1 MNLSKRLET
10 VIESQTLAM
19 TKLAR
24 ELKEQGKD
32 IISLS
37 IGEPD
42 FDTPE
47 NICEAATN
55 AMNAGQTH
63 YTPVAGTLELR
74 NAICQKLKRDNYLD
88 FTANE
93 IIVSNGAKQSLWN
106 AVLSIIN
113 PGDEVILPAP
123 FWVSYP
129 SMVTYAGGV
138 SIQIEGRAENNYK
151 VTAEQLSSHITDKT
165 KLIMFS
171 SPCNPS
177 GSVMSYGELEA
188 WVKVLEKHPNIF
200 VLSDEIYEKINY
212 VDRHYSIAEF
222 PSMKGRVAV
231 INGLSKGYA
240 MTGWRIGY
248 LAGPADLVKACEKIQ
263 GLITS
268 GANSVAQAAGVEAL
282 NGNQD
287 SVSEMKVIFEKRRN
301 LMFDKLSEIE
311 GLHNINPDGAFYH
324 FPDVSHFLGK
334 SYNGHIIGTSD
345 ELCLFILEVTGVS
358 IVAGTAFGSPNCI
371 RLSYAT
377 SEDLIIESVSRIA
390 KALSLLN

>member
-1 MNLSKRLET
+1 MNLSQRLET

-334 SYNGHIIGTSD
+334 SYNGHIINTSD

>member
-1 MNLSKRLET
+1 MNLSQRLET

-248 LAGPADLVKACEKIQ
+248 MAGPSDLVNACEKIQ

-334 SYNGHIIGTSD
+334 SYNGHIINTSD

>member
-74 NAICQKLKRDNYLD
+74 NAICQKLKRDNHLD
-88 FTANE
+88 FKANE

-106 AVLSIIN
+106 AVMSIIN
-113 PGDEVILPAP
+113 PGDEVLLPAP

-138 SIQIEGRAENNYK
+138 SIQIEGRAYNNYK
-151 VTAEQLSSHITDKT
+151 VTAEQLESHITDKT

-177 GSVMSYGELEA
+177 GSVMNYNELEA

-248 LAGPADLVKACEKIQ
+248 MAGPSDLVNACEKIQ

-287 SVSEMKVIFEKRRN
+287 SVSEMKSIFEKRRN
-301 LMFDKLSEIE
+301 LMFEKLSEIE
-311 GLHNINPDGAFYH
+311 GLKNINPDGAFYH
-324 FPDVSHFLGK
+324 FPDVSNFLGK
-334 SYNGHIIGTSD
+334 SYNGNKINTSD

-377 SEDLIIESVSRIA
+377 SEDLINESVSRIA

>member
-1 MNLSKRLET
+1 MNPSKRLET

-177 GSVMSYGELEA
+177 G
-188 WVKVLEKHPNIF
+188 
-200 VLSDEIYEKINY
+200 
-212 VDRHYSIAEF
+212 
-222 PSMKGRVAV
+222 
-231 INGLSKGYA
+231 YA

>member
-42 FDTPE
+42 FDTPK
-47 NICEAATN
+47 NICEAATK

-74 NAICQKLKRDNYLD
+74 NAISQKLKRENHLN
-88 FTANE
+88 FNSNE
-93 IIVSNGAKQSLWN
+93 IIVSNGAKQSLLN
-106 AVLSIIN
+106 AVLAIVN
-113 PGDEVILPAP
+113 PGDEVLLPAP

-129 SMVTYAGGV
+129 SMVTYAGGISV
-138 SIQIEGRAENNYK
+138 QIEASAENNYK
-151 VTAEQLSSHITDKT
+151 VTAEQLESHITDKT

-177 GSVMSYGELEA
+177 GSVMSYAELEA

-222 PSMKGRVAV
+222 PSVKGRVAV

-248 LAGPADLVKACEKIQ
+248 LAGPADLVKACDKIQ

-287 SVSEMKVIFEKRRN
+287 SVAEMKSIFEKRRD
-301 LMFDKLSEIE
+301 LMFEKLSEIE
-311 GLHNINPDGAFYH
+311 GLKNINPDGAFYH
-324 FPDVSHFLGK
+324 FPDVSNFLGK
-334 SYNGHIIGTSD
+334 SYNGNKINTSD

-377 SEDLIIESVSRIA
+377 SEDLIIESVSRIS

>member
-74 NAICQKLKRDNYLD
+74 NAICQKLKRDNHLD
-88 FTANE
+88 FKANE

-138 SIQIEGRAENNYK
+138 SIQIEGSAENKYK
-151 VTAEQLSSHITDKT
+151 VTAEQLESHITDKT

-248 LAGPADLVKACEKIQ
+248 LAGPSDLVNACEKIQ

-268 GANSVAQAAGVEAL
+268 GSNSVAQAAGVEAL

-324 FPDVSHFLGK
+324 FPDVFHFLGK
-334 SYNGHIIGTSD
+334 SYNGHIIDTSD

>member
-24 ELKEQGKD
+24 ELKEKGKD

-42 FDTPE
+42 FDTPQ
-47 NICEAATN
+47 NICEAAN
-55 AMNAGQTH
+55 KAMLNGQTH
-63 YTPVAGTLELR
+63 YTPVSGTIELR
-74 NAICQKLKRDNYLD
+74 TAISNKLKLENNLD
-88 FTANE
+88 FSPLE
-93 IIVSNGAKQSLWN
+93 IIVSNGAKQSLLN
-106 AVLSIIN
+106 AVLALVN
-113 PGDEVILPAP
+113 PGDEVLLPAP

-129 SMVTYAGGV
+129 SMVTYAGGI
-138 SIQIEGRAENNYK
+138 SIEIEGKAENNYK
-151 VTAEQLSSHITDKT
+151 VTAEQIESQITDKT
-165 KLIMFS
+165 KLIIFS

-177 GSVMSYGELEA
+177 GSVMSYQELA
-188 WVKVLEKHPNIF
+188 SWVSVLEKHPNIF

-222 PSMKGRVAV
+222 SSMKGRVAV

-248 LAGPADLVKACEKIQ
+248 LAGPAELVKACDKIQ

-282 NGNQD
+282 TGNQD
-287 SVSEMKVIFEKRRN
+287 SVVEMRDIFEKRRN

-311 GLHNINPDGAFYH
+311 GLKNIQPDGAFYH
-324 FPDVSHFLGK
+324 FPDVSNFLGK
-334 SYNGHIIGTSD
+334 SFNGKKIESSD
-345 ELCLFILEVTGVS
+345 ELCLFLLEIAEVS
-358 IVAGTAFGSPNCI
+358 TVAGTAFGSPNCI

-377 SEDLIIESVSRIA
+377 SENLIIESVERIS
-390 KALSLLN
+390 KALKQLI

>member
-42 FDTPE
+42 FNTPK
-47 NICEAATN
+47 NICEAATK

-74 NAICQKLKRDNYLD
+74 NAISQKLKRENHLD
-88 FTANE
+88 FNINE
-93 IIVSNGAKQSLWN
+93 IIVSNGAKQSLLN
-106 AVLSIIN
+106 AVLAIVN
-113 PGDEVILPAP
+113 PGDEVLLPAP

-129 SMVTYAGGV
+129 SMVTYAGGISV
-138 SIQIEGRAENNYK
+138 QIEGTAENNYK
-151 VTAEQLSSHITDKT
+151 VTAEQLESHITDKT

-177 GSVMSYGELEA
+177 GSVMSYAELEA

-248 LAGPADLVKACEKIQ
+248 LAGPADLVKACDKIQ

-287 SVSEMKVIFEKRRN
+287 SVAEMKSIFEKRRN
-301 LMFDKLSEIE
+301 LMFEKLSEIE
-311 GLHNINPDGAFYH
+311 GLKNINPDGAFYH
-324 FPDVSHFLGK
+324 FPDVSNFLGK
-334 SYNGHIIGTSD
+334 SYNGNKINTSD

-377 SEDLIIESVSRIA
+377 SEDLIIESVSRIS

>member
-19 TKLAR
+19 TKMAR
-24 ELKEQGKD
+24 ELKEKGKD

-42 FDTPE
+42 FDTPK
-47 NICEAATN
+47 NICEAATK

-74 NAICQKLKRDNYLD
+74 NAISQKLKRENHLD
-88 FTANE
+88 FNINE
-93 IIVSNGAKQSLWN
+93 IIVSNGAKQSLLN
-106 AVLSIIN
+106 AVLALVN
-113 PGDEVILPAP
+113 PGDEVLLPAP

-129 SMVTYAGGV
+129 SMVTYAGGISV
-138 SIQIEGRAENNYK
+138 QIEASAENNYK
-151 VTAEQLSSHITDKT
+151 VTAEQLESHITDKT

-177 GSVMSYGELEA
+177 GSVMSHAELEA

-248 LAGPADLVKACEKIQ
+248 LAGPADLVKACDKIQ

-287 SVSEMKVIFEKRRN
+287 SVAEMKSIFEKRRN
-301 LMFDKLSEIE
+301 LMFEKLSEIE
-311 GLHNINPDGAFYH
+311 GLKNINPDGAFYH
-324 FPDVSHFLGK
+324 FPDVSNFLGK
-334 SYNGHIIGTSD
+334 SYNGNKINTSD

-377 SEDLIIESVSRIA
+377 SEDLIIESVSRIS

>member
-42 FDTPE
+42 FDTPK
-47 NICEAATN
+47 NICEAATK

-74 NAICQKLKRDNYLD
+74 NAISQKLKRENHLD
-88 FTANE
+88 FNINE
-93 IIVSNGAKQSLWN
+93 IIVSNGAKQSLLN
-106 AVLSIIN
+106 AVLAIVN
-113 PGDEVILPAP
+113 PGDEVLLPAP

-129 SMVTYAGGV
+129 SMVTYAGGI
-138 SIQIEGRAENNYK
+138 SIQIEGTAENNYK
-151 VTAEQLSSHITDKT
+151 VTAEQLESHITDKT

-177 GSVMSYGELEA
+177 GSVMSHAELEA

-248 LAGPADLVKACEKIQ
+248 LAGPADLVKACDKIQ

-287 SVSEMKVIFEKRRN
+287 SVAEMKSIFGKRRN
-301 LMFDKLSEIE
+301 LMFEKLSEIE
-311 GLHNINPDGAFYH
+311 GLKNINPDGAFYH
-324 FPDVSHFLGK
+324 FPDVSNFLGK
-334 SYNGHIIGTSD
+334 SYNGNKINTSD

-377 SEDLIIESVSRIA
+377 SEDLIIESVTRIS

>member
-42 FDTPE
+42 FDTPK
-47 NICEAATN
+47 NICEAATK

-74 NAICQKLKRDNYLD
+74 NAISQKLKRENHLD
-88 FTANE
+88 FNINE
-93 IIVSNGAKQSLWN
+93 IIVSNGAKQSLLN
-106 AVLSIIN
+106 AVLAIVN
-113 PGDEVILPAP
+113 PGDEVLLPAP

-129 SMVTYAGGV
+129 SMVTYAGGISV
-138 SIQIEGRAENNYK
+138 QIEGTAENNYK
-151 VTAEQLSSHITDKT
+151 VTAEQLESHITDKT

-177 GSVMSYGELEA
+177 GSVMSYAELEA

-248 LAGPADLVKACEKIQ
+248 LAGPADLVKACDKIQ

-287 SVSEMKVIFEKRRN
+287 SVAEMKSIFEKRRN
-301 LMFDKLSEIE
+301 LMFEKLSEIE
-311 GLHNINPDGAFYH
+311 GLKNINPDGAFYH
-324 FPDVSHFLGK
+324 FPDVSNFLGK
-334 SYNGHIIGTSD
+334 SYNGNKINTSD

-377 SEDLIIESVSRIA
+377 SEDLIIESVSRIS

>member
-24 ELKEQGKD
+24 ELKEKGKD

-42 FDTPE
+42 FDTPK
-47 NICEAATN
+47 NICEAAN
-55 AMNAGQTH
+55 KAMLNGQTH
-63 YTPVAGTLELR
+63 YTPVSGTLELR
-74 NAICQKLKRDNYLD
+74 TAISNKLLTENNLE
-88 FTANE
+88 FSPLE
-93 IIVSNGAKQSLWN
+93 IIVSNGAKQSLLN
-106 AVLSIIN
+106 AVLALVN
-113 PGDEVILPAP
+113 PGDEVLLPAP

-138 SIQIEGRAENNYK
+138 SVEIEGKVENNYK
-151 VTAEQLSSHITDKT
+151 VTAAQLESQITDKT
-165 KLIMFS
+165 KLIIFS

-177 GSVMSYGELEA
+177 GSVMSYDELSS
-188 WVKVLEKHPNIF
+188 WVNVLEKYPNIF

-248 LAGPADLVKACEKIQ
+248 LAGPADLVKACDKIQ

-282 NGNQD
+282 TGNQD
-287 SVSEMKVIFEKRRN
+287 SVVEMRDIFEKRRN

-311 GLHNINPDGAFYH
+311 GLKNIQPDGAFYH

-334 SYNGHIIGTSD
+334 SYNGKKIENSD
-345 ELCLFILEVTGVS
+345 ELCLFLLEVAEVS
-358 IVAGTAFGSPNCI
+358 TVAGTAFGSPNCI

-377 SEDLIIESVSRIA
+377 SENLIIESVERIS
-390 KALSLLN
+390 KALKQLI

>member
-24 ELKEQGKD
+24 ELKEKGKD

-42 FDTPE
+42 FDTPK
-47 NICEAATN
+47 NICEAAN
-55 AMNAGQTH
+55 KAMLNGQTH
-63 YTPVAGTLELR
+63 YTPVSGTLELR
-74 NAICQKLKRDNYLD
+74 TAISNKLLTENNLE
-88 FTANE
+88 FSPLE
-93 IIVSNGAKQSLWN
+93 IIVSNGAKQSLLN
-106 AVLSIIN
+106 AVLALVN
-113 PGDEVILPAP
+113 PGDEVLLPAP

-138 SIQIEGRAENNYK
+138 SVEIEGKVENNYK
-151 VTAEQLSSHITDKT
+151 VTAAQLESQITDKT
-165 KLIMFS
+165 KLIIFS

-177 GSVMSYGELEA
+177 GSVMSYDELSS
-188 WVKVLEKHPNIF
+188 WVNVLEKYPNIF

-248 LAGPADLVKACEKIQ
+248 LAGPADLVKACDKIQ

-282 NGNQD
+282 TGNQD
-287 SVSEMKVIFEKRRN
+287 SVVEMRDIFEKRRN

-311 GLHNINPDGAFYH
+311 GLKNIQPDGAFYH

-334 SYNGHIIGTSD
+334 SYNGKKIETSD
-345 ELCLFILEVTGVS
+345 ELCLFLLEVAEVS
-358 IVAGTAFGSPNCI
+358 TVAGTAFGSPNCI

-377 SEDLIIESVSRIA
+377 SENLIIESVERIS
-390 KALSLLN
+390 KALKQLI

>member
-334 SYNGHIIGTSD
+334 SYNGHIINTSD

>member
-42 FDTPE
+42 FDTPK
-47 NICEAATN
+47 NICEAATK

-63 YTPVAGTLELR
+63 YTPVAGTLDLR
-74 NAICQKLKRDNYLD
+74 NAISQKLKRENNLD
-88 FTANE
+88 FSATE
-93 IIVSNGAKQSLWN
+93 IIVSNGAKQSLLN
-106 AVLSIIN
+106 AVLSIVN
-113 PGDEVILPAP
+113 PGDEVLLPAP

-129 SMVTYAGGV
+129 SMVTYAGGISV
-138 SIQIEGRAENNYK
+138 QIEATAENNYK
-151 VTAEQLSSHITDKT
+151 VTAKQLESHITDKT
-165 KLIMFS
+165 KLIIFS

-177 GSVMSYGELEA
+177 GSVMSHSELEA
-188 WVKVLEKHPNIF
+188 WVLVLEKHPNIF

-231 INGLSKGYA
+231 VNGLSKGYA

-248 LAGPADLVKACEKIQ
+248 LAGPADLVKACDKIQ

-287 SVSEMKVIFEKRRN
+287 SVSKMKTIFEKRRN
-301 LMFDKLSEIE
+301 LMFEKLSEIE
-311 GLHNINPDGAFYH
+311 GLKTINPDGAFYH
-324 FPDVSHFLGK
+324 FPDVSNFLGK
-334 SYNGHIIGTSD
+334 SYNGNQINTSD

-377 SEDLIIESVSRIA
+377 SEELIIESVSRIS

>member
-74 NAICQKLKRDNYLD
+74 NAICQKLKRDNHLD
-88 FTANE
+88 FKANE

-106 AVLSIIN
+106 AVMSIIN
-113 PGDEVILPAP
+113 PGDEVLLPAP

-138 SIQIEGRAENNYK
+138 SIQIEGRAYNNYK
-151 VTAEQLSSHITDKT
+151 VTAEQLESHITDKT
-165 KLIMFS
+165 RLIIFS

-177 GSVMSYGELEA
+177 GSVMNYNELEA

-248 LAGPADLVKACEKIQ
+248 MAGPSDLVNACEKIQ

-287 SVSEMKVIFEKRRN
+287 SVSEMKGIFEKRRN

-311 GLHNINPDGAFYH
+311 GLKNINPDGAFYH
-324 FPDVSHFLGK
+324 FPDVSNFLGK
-334 SYNGHIIGTSD
+334 SYNGNKINTSD

-377 SEDLIIESVSRIA
+377 SEDLINESVSRIA

>member
-24 ELKEQGKD
+24 ELKEKGKD

-47 NICEAATN
+47 NICLAATL
-55 AMNAGQTH
+55 AMTKGQTH
-63 YTPVAGTLELR
+63 YTPVSGTLELR
-74 NAICQKLKRDNYLD
+74 QAISDKLLRENKLE
-88 FTANE
+88 FSPTE
-93 IIVSNGAKQSLWN
+93 IIVSNGAKQSLLN
-106 AVLSIIN
+106 AVLSLVN
-113 PGDEVILPAP
+113 PGDEVLLPAP

-129 SMVTYAGGV
+129 SMVTFAGGDSV
-138 SIQIEGRAENNYK
+138 KIEGKAANNYK
-151 VTAEQLSSHITDKT
+151 VTAEQLESHITDKT
-165 KLIMFS
+165 KLIIFS

-177 GSVMSYGELEA
+177 GSVMSFEELSA
-188 WVKVLEKHPNIF
+188 WVSVLEKHPNIF

-212 VDRHYSIAEF
+212 VNRHVSIAEF
-222 PSMKGRVAV
+222 PSIKGRVAV

-287 SVSEMKVIFEKRRN
+287 SVATMKSIFEKRRN
-301 LMFDKLSEIE
+301 LMFNKLSEIE
-311 GLHNINPDGAFYH
+311 GFKNIQPDGAFYH

-334 SYNGHIIGTSD
+334 SYNGKIIETSD
-345 ELCLFILEVTGVS
+345 ELCLFLLEVAEVS
-358 IVAGTAFGSPNCI
+358 TVAGTAFGSPNCI

-377 SEDLIIESVSRIA
+377 SENLIIESVERIS
-390 KALSLLN
+390 KALKQLI

>member
-24 ELKEQGKD
+24 ELKEKGKD

-42 FDTPE
+42 FDTPQ
-47 NICEAATN
+47 NICEAAN
-55 AMNAGQTH
+55 KAMLNGQTH
-63 YTPVAGTLELR
+63 YTPVSGTLELR
-74 NAICQKLKRDNYLD
+74 TAISNKLLSENNLE
-88 FTANE
+88 FSPLE
-93 IIVSNGAKQSLWN
+93 IIVSNGAKQSLLN
-106 AVLSIIN
+106 AVLALVN
-113 PGDEVILPAP
+113 PGDEVLLPAP

-138 SIQIEGRAENNYK
+138 SVEIEGKAENNYK
-151 VTAEQLSSHITDKT
+151 ATAAQIESHITDKT
-165 KLIMFS
+165 KLIIFS

-177 GSVMSYGELEA
+177 GSVMSFDELA
-188 WVKVLEKHPNIF
+188 SWVSVLEKHPNIF

-248 LAGPADLVKACEKIQ
+248 LAGPAELVKACDKIQ

-282 NGNQD
+282 TGNQD
-287 SVSEMKVIFEKRRN
+287 SVGEMRDIFEKRRN
-301 LMFDKLSEIE
+301 LMFEKLSEIV
-311 GLHNINPDGAFYH
+311 GLKNIQPDGAFYH
-324 FPDVSHFLGK
+324 FPDVSNFLGK
-334 SYNGHIIGTSD
+334 SYNGKKIETSD
-345 ELCLFILEVTGVS
+345 ELCLFLLEVAEVS
-358 IVAGTAFGSPNCI
+358 TVAGTAFGSPNCI

-377 SEDLIIESVSRIA
+377 SESLIIESVDRIS
-390 KALSLLN
+390 KALKQLI

>member
-24 ELKEQGKD
+24 ELKEKGKD

-42 FDTPE
+42 FDTPV
-47 NICEAATN
+47 NICEAAGK
-55 AMNAGQTH
+55 AMTAGQTH
-63 YTPVAGTLELR
+63 YTPVSGTLELR
-74 NAICQKLKRDNYLD
+74 TAISNKLMRENQLA
-88 FTANE
+88 FSPTE
-93 IIVSNGAKQSLWN
+93 IIVSNGAKQSLLN
-106 AVLSIIN
+106 AVLALVN
-113 PGDEVILPAP
+113 PGDEVLLPAP

-129 SMVTYAGGV
+129 SMVTYAGGKNIE
-138 SIQIEGRAENNYK
+138 IQGEAKNNYK
-151 VTAEQLSSHITDKT
+151 VTASQLESHITDKT
-165 KLIMFS
+165 KLLIFS

-177 GSVMSYGELEA
+177 GSVMSFEELSE
-188 WVKVLEKHPNIF
+188 WVKVLEKHPDIF

-212 VDRHYSIAEF
+212 VNRHYSIAEF
-222 PSMKGRVAV
+222 ESMKGRVAV

-248 LAGPADLVKACEKIQ
+248 MAGPLELVIACDKIQ

-268 GANSVAQAAGVEAL
+268 GPNSVAQAAGVEAL

-287 SVSEMKVIFEKRRN
+287 SVEMMRTTFEKRRN
-301 LMFDKLSEIE
+301 LMFDELSKID
-311 GLHNINPDGAFYH
+311 GLKNIQPDGAFYH

-334 SYNGHIIGTSD
+334 SYNGKKIETSD
-345 ELCLFILEVTGVS
+345 ELCLYLLEIAEVS
-358 IVAGTAFGSPNCI
+358 TVSGTAFGSPNCI

-377 SEDLIIESVSRIA
+377 SEELIIESVSRISN
-390 KALSLLN
+390 ALKRLN

>member
-24 ELKEQGKD
+24 ELKEKGKD

-47 NICEAATN
+47 NICQAATL
-55 AMNAGQTH
+55 AMSKGQTH
-63 YTPVAGTLELR
+63 YTPVSGTLELR
-74 NAICQKLKRDNYLD
+74 QAISDKLLRENKLE
-88 FTANE
+88 FSPAE
-93 IIVSNGAKQSLWN
+93 IIVSNGAKQSLLN
-106 AVLSIIN
+106 AVLSLVN
-113 PGDEVILPAP
+113 PGDEVLLPAP

-138 SIQIEGRAENNYK
+138 SVEIEGKSENNYK
-151 VTAEQLSSHITDKT
+151 VTAEQLKSHITDKT
-165 KLIMFS
+165 KLIIFS

-177 GSVMSYGELEA
+177 GSVMSFEELSA
-188 WVKVLEKHPNIF
+188 WVSVLEKHPNIF

-212 VDRHYSIAEF
+212 VNRHVSIAEF
-222 PSMKGRVAV
+222 PAMKGRVAI

-248 LAGPADLVKACEKIQ
+248 LAGPSDLVKACDKIQ

-287 SVSEMKVIFEKRRN
+287 SVATMKSIFKKRRN

-311 GLHNINPDGAFYH
+311 GLKNIQPDGAFYH

-334 SYNGHIIGTSD
+334 SYNGKIIETSD
-345 ELCLFILEVTGVS
+345 ELCLFLLEVAEVS
-358 IVAGTAFGSPNCI
+358 TVAGTAFGSPNCI

-377 SEDLIIESVSRIA
+377 SENLIIESVERIS
-390 KALSLLN
+390 KALKQLI

>member
-1 MNLSKRLET
+1 MNLSNRLET

-24 ELKEQGKD
+24 ELKEKGKD

-47 NICEAATN
+47 NICNAASK
-55 AMNAGQTH
+55 AMNEGQTH
-63 YTPVAGTLELR
+63 YTPVSGTIDLR
-74 NAICQKLKRDNYLD
+74 NAISNKLKKENHLD
-88 FTANE
+88 FAPTE
-93 IIVSNGAKQSLWN
+93 IIVSNGAKQSLLN
-106 AVLSIIN
+106 AVLALIN
-113 PGDEVILPAP
+113 PGDEVLLPTP
-123 FWVSYP
+123 YWVSYP

-138 SIQIEGRAENNYK
+138 SVEIEGKAENNYK
-151 VTAEQLSSHITDKT
+151 VTAQQLESHITDKT
-165 KLIMFS
+165 KLLIFS

-177 GSVMSYGELEA
+177 GSVMSFEELTD

-212 VDRHYSIAEF
+212 VNRHFSIAEF
-222 PSMKGRVAV
+222 ESMKGRVAV

-248 LAGPADLVKACEKIQ
+248 LAGPLDLVKACDKIQ

-268 GANSVAQAAGVEAL
+268 GPNSVAQAAGVEAL

-287 SVSEMKVIFEKRRN
+287 SVEMMRTTFEQRRN
-301 LMFDKLSEIE
+301 LMFDELSKID
-311 GLHNINPDGAFYH
+311 GLKNIQPDGAFYH

-334 SYNGHIIGTSD
+334 SYKGKKIETSE
-345 ELCLFILEVTGVS
+345 ELCLFLLEIAEVS
-358 IVAGTAFGSPNCI
+358 TVSGTAFGAPNCI

-377 SEDLIIESVSRIA
+377 ADNLIIEAVSRISH
-390 KALSLLN
+390 ALKQLI

>member
-1 MNLSKRLET
+1 
-10 VIESQTLAM
+10 
-19 TKLAR
+19 
-24 ELKEQGKD
+24 
-32 IISLS
+32 
-37 IGEPD
+37 
-42 FDTPE
+42 
-47 NICEAATN
+47 
-55 AMNAGQTH
+55 
-63 YTPVAGTLELR
+63 
-74 NAICQKLKRDNYLD
+74 
-88 FTANE
+88 
-93 IIVSNGAKQSLWN
+93 VSNGAKQSLLN
-106 AVLSIIN
+106 AVLAIVN
-113 PGDEVILPAP
+113 PGDEVLLPAP

-129 SMVTYAGGV
+129 SMVTYAGGISV
-138 SIQIEGRAENNYK
+138 QIEGTAENNYK
-151 VTAEQLSSHITDKT
+151 VTAEQIKSHITDKT

-177 GSVMSYGELEA
+177 GSVMSHAELEA

-248 LAGPADLVKACEKIQ
+248 LAGPADLVKACDKIQ

-287 SVSEMKVIFEKRRN
+287 SVAEMKSIFEKRRN
-301 LMFDKLSEIE
+301 LMFEKLSEIE
-311 GLHNINPDGAFYH
+311 GLKNINPDGAFYH
-324 FPDVSHFLGK
+324 FPDVSNFLGK
-334 SYNGHIIGTSD
+334 SYNGNKINTSD

-377 SEDLIIESVSRIA
+377 SEDLIIESVSRIS

>member
-248 LAGPADLVKACEKIQ
+248 MAGPSDLVNACEKIQ

-268 GANSVAQAAGVEAL
+268 GSNSVAQAAGVEAL

-334 SYNGHIIGTSD
+334 SYNGHIINTSD

>member
-42 FDTPE
+42 FDTPK
-47 NICEAATN
+47 NICEAATK

-74 NAICQKLKRDNYLD
+74 NAISQKLKRENHLD
-88 FTANE
+88 FNINE
-93 IIVSNGAKQSLWN
+93 IIVSNGAKQSLLN
-106 AVLSIIN
+106 AVLAIVN
-113 PGDEVILPAP
+113 PGDEVLLPAP

-129 SMVTYAGGV
+129 SMVTYAGGI
-138 SIQIEGRAENNYK
+138 SIQIEGTAENNYK
-151 VTAEQLSSHITDKT
+151 VTAEQLESQITDKT

-177 GSVMSYGELEA
+177 GSVMSYTELEA

-248 LAGPADLVKACEKIQ
+248 LAGPADLVKACDKIQ

-287 SVSEMKVIFEKRRN
+287 SVAEMKSIFEKRRN
-301 LMFDKLSEIE
+301 LMFEKLSEIE
-311 GLHNINPDGAFYH
+311 GLKNINPDGAFYH
-324 FPDVSHFLGK
+324 FPDVSNFLGK
-334 SYNGHIIGTSD
+334 SYNGNKINTSD

-377 SEDLIIESVSRIA
+377 SEDLIIESVTRIS

>member
-42 FDTPE
+42 FDTPK
-47 NICEAATN
+47 NICEAATK

-74 NAICQKLKRDNYLD
+74 NAISQKLKRENHLD
-88 FTANE
+88 FNINE
-93 IIVSNGAKQSLWN
+93 IIVSNGAKQSLLN
-106 AVLSIIN
+106 AVLAIVN
-113 PGDEVILPAP
+113 PGDEVLLPAP

-129 SMVTYAGGV
+129 SMVTYAGGI
-138 SIQIEGRAENNYK
+138 SFQIEGTAENNYK
-151 VTAEQLSSHITDKT
+151 VTAEQIESHITDKT

-177 GSVMSYGELEA
+177 GSVMSYVELEA

-248 LAGPADLVKACEKIQ
+248 LAGPADLVKACDKIQ

-287 SVSEMKVIFEKRRN
+287 SVAEMKSIFEKRRN
-301 LMFDKLSEIE
+301 LMFEKLSEIE
-311 GLHNINPDGAFYH
+311 GLKNINPDGAFYH
-324 FPDVSHFLGK
+324 FPDVSNFLEK
-334 SYNGHIIGTSD
+334 SYNGNKINTSD

-377 SEDLIIESVSRIA
+377 SEDLIIESVSRIS

>member
-24 ELKEQGKD
+24 ELKEKGKD

-42 FDTPE
+42 FDTPK
-47 NICEAATN
+47 NICEAAN
-55 AMNAGQTH
+55 KAMLNGQTH
-63 YTPVAGTLELR
+63 YTPVSGTLELR
-74 NAICQKLKRDNYLD
+74 TAISNKLLTENNLE
-88 FTANE
+88 FSPLE
-93 IIVSNGAKQSLWN
+93 IIVSNGAKQSLLN
-106 AVLSIIN
+106 AVLALVN
-113 PGDEVILPAP
+113 PGDEVLLPAP

-138 SIQIEGRAENNYK
+138 SVEIEGKVENSYK
-151 VTAEQLSSHITDKT
+151 VTAAQLESQITDKT
-165 KLIMFS
+165 KLIIFS

-177 GSVMSYGELEA
+177 GSVMSYDELSS
-188 WVKVLEKHPNIF
+188 WVNVLEKYPNIF

-248 LAGPADLVKACEKIQ
+248 LAGPADLVKACDKIQ

-282 NGNQD
+282 TGNQD
-287 SVSEMKVIFEKRRN
+287 SVVEMRDIFEKRRN

-311 GLHNINPDGAFYH
+311 GLKNIQPDGAFYH

-334 SYNGHIIGTSD
+334 SYNGKKIETSD
-345 ELCLFILEVTGVS
+345 ELCLFLLEVAEVS
-358 IVAGTAFGSPNCI
+358 TVAGTAFGSPNCI

-377 SEDLIIESVSRIA
+377 SENLIIESVERIS
-390 KALSLLN
+390 KALKQLI

>member
-19 TKLAR
+19 TKMAR
-24 ELKEQGKD
+24 ELKEKGKD

-42 FDTPE
+42 FDTPK
-47 NICEAATN
+47 NICEAATK

-74 NAICQKLKRDNYLD
+74 NAISQKLKRENHLD
-88 FTANE
+88 FNINE
-93 IIVSNGAKQSLWN
+93 IIVSNGAKQSLLN
-106 AVLSIIN
+106 AVLAIVN
-113 PGDEVILPAP
+113 PGDEVLLPAP

-129 SMVTYAGGV
+129 SMVTYAGGISV
-138 SIQIEGRAENNYK
+138 QIEASAENNYK
-151 VTAEQLSSHITDKT
+151 VTAEQLESHITDKT

-177 GSVMSYGELEA
+177 GSVMSHAELEA

-248 LAGPADLVKACEKIQ
+248 LAGPADLVKACDKIQ

-287 SVSEMKVIFEKRRN
+287 SVAEMKSIFEKRRN
-301 LMFDKLSEIE
+301 LMFEKLSEIE
-311 GLHNINPDGAFYH
+311 GLKNINPDGAFYH
-324 FPDVSHFLGK
+324 FPDVSNFLGK
-334 SYNGHIIGTSD
+334 SYNGNKINTSD

-377 SEDLIIESVSRIA
+377 SEDLIIESVSRIS

>member
-24 ELKEQGKD
+24 ELKEKGKD

-42 FDTPE
+42 FDTPK
-47 NICEAATN
+47 NICEAAN
-55 AMNAGQTH
+55 KAMLNGQTH
-63 YTPVAGTLELR
+63 YTPVSGTLELR
-74 NAICQKLKRDNYLD
+74 TAISNKLLTENNLE
-88 FTANE
+88 FSPTE
-93 IIVSNGAKQSLWN
+93 IIVSNGAKQSLLN
-106 AVLSIIN
+106 AVLALVN
-113 PGDEVILPAP
+113 PGDEVLLPAP

-138 SIQIEGRAENNYK
+138 SVEIEGKAENNYK
-151 VTAEQLSSHITDKT
+151 VTAEQIESHITNKT
-165 KLIMFS
+165 RLIIFS

-177 GSVMSYGELEA
+177 GSVMSYNELA
-188 WVKVLEKHPNIF
+188 SWVSVLEKHPNIF

-222 PSMKGRVAV
+222 PTMKGRVAV

-248 LAGPADLVKACEKIQ
+248 LAGPAELVKACDKIQ

-282 NGNQD
+282 TGNQD
-287 SVSEMKVIFEKRRN
+287 SVVEMRDIFEMRRN

-311 GLHNINPDGAFYH
+311 GLKNIQPDGAFYH
-324 FPDVSHFLGK
+324 FPDVSNFLGK
-334 SYNGHIIGTSD
+334 SYNGKKIETSD
-345 ELCLFILEVTGVS
+345 ELCLFLLEVAEVS
-358 IVAGTAFGSPNCI
+358 TVAGTAFGSPNCI

-377 SEDLIIESVSRIA
+377 SESLIIESVDRIS
-390 KALSLLN
+390 KALKQLI

>member
-19 TKLAR
+19 TKMAR

-42 FDTPE
+42 FDTPK
-47 NICEAATN
+47 NICEAATK

-74 NAICQKLKRDNYLD
+74 NAISQKLKRENHLD
-88 FTANE
+88 FNINE
-93 IIVSNGAKQSLWN
+93 IIVSNGAKQSLLN
-106 AVLSIIN
+106 AVLAIVN
-113 PGDEVILPAP
+113 PGDEVLLPAP

-129 SMVTYAGGV
+129 SMVTYAGGISV
-138 SIQIEGRAENNYK
+138 QIEGTAENNYK
-151 VTAEQLSSHITDKT
+151 VTAEQLESHITDKT

-177 GSVMSYGELEA
+177 GSVMSYVELEA

-248 LAGPADLVKACEKIQ
+248 LAGPADLVKACDKIQ

-287 SVSEMKVIFEKRRN
+287 SVAEMKSIFEKRRN
-301 LMFDKLSEIE
+301 LMFEKLSEIE
-311 GLHNINPDGAFYH
+311 GLKNINPDGAFYH
-324 FPDVSHFLGK
+324 FPDVSNFLGK
-334 SYNGHIIGTSD
+334 SYNGNKINTSD

-377 SEDLIIESVSRIA
+377 SEDLIIESVSRIS

>member
-74 NAICQKLKRDNYLD
+74 NAICQKLKRDNHLD
-88 FTANE
+88 FKANE

-106 AVLSIIN
+106 AVMSIIN
-113 PGDEVILPAP
+113 PGDEVLLPAP

-138 SIQIEGRAENNYK
+138 SIQIEGRAYNNYK
-151 VTAEQLSSHITDKT
+151 VTAEQLESHITDKT

-177 GSVMSYGELEA
+177 GSVMNYNELEA

-248 LAGPADLVKACEKIQ
+248 MAGPSDLVNACEKIQ

-287 SVSEMKVIFEKRRN
+287 SVSEMKGIFEKRRN

-311 GLHNINPDGAFYH
+311 GLKNINPDGAFYH
-324 FPDVSHFLGK
+324 FPDVSNFLGK
-334 SYNGHIIGTSD
+334 SYNGNKINTSD

-377 SEDLIIESVSRIA
+377 SEDLINESVSRIA

>member
-74 NAICQKLKRDNYLD
+74 NAICQKLKRDNHLD
-88 FTANE
+88 FKANE

-106 AVLSIIN
+106 AVMSIIN
-113 PGDEVILPAP
+113 PGDEVLLPAP

-138 SIQIEGRAENNYK
+138 SIQIEGRADNNYK
-151 VTAEQLSSHITDKT
+151 VTAEQLESHITDKT
-165 KLIMFS
+165 RLIMFS

-177 GSVMSYGELEA
+177 GSVMSHSELAA
-188 WVKVLEKHPNIF
+188 WVRVLEKHPNIF

-248 LAGPADLVKACEKIQ
+248 MAGPSDLVNACEKIQ

-287 SVSEMKVIFEKRRN
+287 SVSEMKSIFEKRRN
-301 LMFDKLSEIE
+301 LMFEKLSEIE
-311 GLHNINPDGAFYH
+311 GLKNINPDGAFYH
-324 FPDVSHFLGK
+324 FPDVSNFLGK
-334 SYNGHIIGTSD
+334 SYNGNKINTSD

-377 SEDLIIESVSRIA
+377 SEDLINESVSRIA

>member
-19 TKLAR
+19 TKMAR

-42 FDTPE
+42 FDTPK
-47 NICEAATN
+47 NICEAATK

-74 NAICQKLKRDNYLD
+74 NAISQKLKRENHLD
-88 FTANE
+88 FNINE
-93 IIVSNGAKQSLWN
+93 IIVSNGAKQSLLN
-106 AVLSIIN
+106 AVLAIVN
-113 PGDEVILPAP
+113 PGDEVLLPAP

-129 SMVTYAGGV
+129 SMVTYAGGISV
-138 SIQIEGRAENNYK
+138 QIEASAENNYK
-151 VTAEQLSSHITDKT
+151 VTAEQLESHITDKT

-177 GSVMSYGELEA
+177 GSVMSHAELEA

-248 LAGPADLVKACEKIQ
+248 LAGPADLVKACDKIQ

-287 SVSEMKVIFEKRRN
+287 SVAEMKSIFEKRRN
-301 LMFDKLSEIE
+301 LMFEKLSEIE
-311 GLHNINPDGAFYH
+311 GLKNINPDGAFYH
-324 FPDVSHFLGK
+324 FPDVSNFLGK
-334 SYNGHIIGTSD
+334 SYNGNKINTSD
-345 ELCLFILEVTGVS
+345 ELCLFIIEVTGVS

-377 SEDLIIESVSRIA
+377 SEDLIIESVSRIS

>member
-42 FDTPE
+42 FDTPK
-47 NICEAATN
+47 NICEAATK

-74 NAICQKLKRDNYLD
+74 NAISQKLKRENHLD
-88 FTANE
+88 FNINE
-93 IIVSNGAKQSLWN
+93 IIVSNGAKQSLLN
-106 AVLSIIN
+106 AVLAIVN
-113 PGDEVILPAP
+113 PGDEVLLPAP

-129 SMVTYAGGV
+129 SMVTYAGGI
-138 SIQIEGRAENNYK
+138 SFQIEGTAENNYK
-151 VTAEQLSSHITDKT
+151 VTAEQIESHITDKT

-177 GSVMSYGELEA
+177 GSVMSYAELEA

-248 LAGPADLVKACEKIQ
+248 LAGPADLVKACDKIQ

-287 SVSEMKVIFEKRRN
+287 SVAEMKSIFEKRRN
-301 LMFDKLSEIE
+301 LMFEKLSEIE
-311 GLHNINPDGAFYH
+311 GLKNINPDGAFYH
-324 FPDVSHFLGK
+324 FPDVSNFLGK
-334 SYNGHIIGTSD
+334 SYNGNKINTSD

-377 SEDLIIESVSRIA
+377 SEDLIIESVSRIS

>member
-1 MNLSKRLET
+1 MNPSKRLET

>member
-19 TKLAR
+19 TKMAR

-42 FDTPE
+42 FDTPK
-47 NICEAATN
+47 NICEAATK

-74 NAICQKLKRDNYLD
+74 NAISQKLKRENHLD
-88 FTANE
+88 FNINE
-93 IIVSNGAKQSLWN
+93 IIVSNGAKQSLLN
-106 AVLSIIN
+106 AVLAIVN
-113 PGDEVILPAP
+113 PGDEVLLPAP

-129 SMVTYAGGV
+129 SMVTYAGGISV
-138 SIQIEGRAENNYK
+138 QIEASAENNYK
-151 VTAEQLSSHITDKT
+151 VTAEQLESHITDKT

-177 GSVMSYGELEA
+177 GSVMSHAELEA

-248 LAGPADLVKACEKIQ
+248 LAGPADLVKACDKIQ

-287 SVSEMKVIFEKRRN
+287 SVAEMKSIFEKRRN
-301 LMFDKLSEIE
+301 LMFEKLSEIE
-311 GLHNINPDGAFYH
+311 GLKNINPDGAFYH
-324 FPDVSHFLGK
+324 FPDVSNFLGK
-334 SYNGHIIGTSD
+334 SYNGNKINTSD

-377 SEDLIIESVSRIA
+377 SEDLIIESVSRIS